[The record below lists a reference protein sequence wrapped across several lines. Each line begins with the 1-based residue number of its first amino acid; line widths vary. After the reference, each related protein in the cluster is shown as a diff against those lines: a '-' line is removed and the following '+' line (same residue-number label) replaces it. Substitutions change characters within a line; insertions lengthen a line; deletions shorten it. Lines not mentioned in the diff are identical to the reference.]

1 MSEKT
6 SRGVNVLVGGQW
18 GDEGKGKVIAYL
30 ALKDNY
36 DIIARAGV
44 GPNAGHTVELEGKKF
59 GVRLVPSGFVNKSSK
74 LYLGAGVLIN
84 PQVLLK
90 EIEETKTVERIKIDR
105 RCGIIEEKHIEQDKS
120 SRHLHEE
127 IGSTGSGCGPANV
140 ERMNRSLKL
149 ASQIP
154 ALKNYICDAAH
165 EINSAFSKGE
175 KILIEGTQGFGLSLY
190 YGTYPY
196 VTSKDTTASTALADI
211 GIGPKKAGEVIIVFK
226 SYPSRVGAG
235 PFLTEMPQ
243 EEAEKLGIV
252 EFGTVT
258 GRRRRTGTFDFE
270 MAKYAAMLNSATQIA
285 ITCVDYMDKTSF
297 GVKEYKKLG
306 EKSKKFIEKV
316 EQELGIPVTLISTGP
331 NTDEIIDLREEK
343 I

>member
-6 SRGVNVLVGGQW
+6 SRGANIVVGGQW

-36 DIIARAGV
+36 NIIARAGV

-74 LYLGAGVLIN
+74 LYIGAGVLIN

-90 EIEETKTVERIKIDR
+90 EIEETKTAERIKIDR
-105 RCGIIEEKHIEQDKS
+105 RCGIIEERHIEQDKS

-127 IGSTGSGCGPANV
+127 IGSTGSGCGPANI
-140 ERMNRSLKL
+140 ERVNRKLKL
-149 ASQIP
+149 AHEIP
-154 ALKNYICDAAH
+154 ALKNYVCDAAH
-165 EINSAFSKGE
+165 EINAAFSRGE
-175 KILIEGTQGFGLSLY
+175 KILVEGTQGFGLSLY

-211 GIGPKKAGEVIIVFK
+211 GLGPKKAGEVIIVFK

-235 PFLTEMPQ
+235 PFPTELLQ

-258 GRRRRTGTFDFE
+258 GRRRRTGIFDFE
-270 MAKYAAMLNSATQIA
+270 MAKYAAMVNSATQIA
-285 ITCVDYMDKTSF
+285 ITCIDYIDKMSF

-306 EKSKKFIEKV
+306 EKSKKFIQKV

-331 NTDEIIDLREEK
+331 KTDEIIDLREEK
-343 I
+343 V